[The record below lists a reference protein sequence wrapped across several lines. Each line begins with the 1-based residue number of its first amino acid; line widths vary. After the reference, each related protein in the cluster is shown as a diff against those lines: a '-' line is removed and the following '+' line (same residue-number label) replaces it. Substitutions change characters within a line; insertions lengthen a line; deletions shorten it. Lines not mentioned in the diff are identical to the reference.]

1 MVAITIKLARESR
14 PDTCSAAASQDAAT
28 DINDWG
34 LALAAGKTKNQKNT
48 KTKRATSYSR

>member
-1 MVAITIKLARESR
+1 MVAITIKLARGSR
-14 PDTCSAAASQDAAT
+14 PDTGSAAASQDAAT

-48 KTKRATSYSR
+48 KTKRATYSR